1 MPSLGGGGSLLLL
14 LAIVDREDATESVD
28 TMNTIITQRVLWHII
43 IEMLAGEIIT
53 QKIGHDLV
61 VWQFTYD
68 AMTSSSNSDMS
79 AAYLRYSL
87 ALLQQ

>member
-68 AMTSSSNSDMS
+68 DVIKYT
-79 AAYLRYSL
+79 LT
-87 ALLQQ
+87 

>member
-61 VWQFTYD
+61 VWQFT
-68 AMTSSSNSDMS
+68 MTSSIYSDMS
-79 AAYLRYSL
+79 AAYMKSFKRYVPY
-87 ALLQQ
+87 

>member
-28 TMNTIITQRVLWHII
+28 KMNTIITQRVLWHII
-43 IEMLAGEIIT
+43 CWPEIIT

-61 VWQFTYD
+61 VWQFT
-68 AMTSSSNSDMS
+68 MTSSRI
-79 AAYLRYSL
+79 L
-87 ALLQQ
+87 

>member
-43 IEMLAGEIIT
+43 RNVGRRNDHAENRPRFSCVAI
-53 QKIGHDLV
+53 HDDVINIL
-61 VWQFTYD
+61 
-68 AMTSSSNSDMS
+68 
-79 AAYLRYSL
+79 
-87 ALLQQ
+87 

>member
-43 IEMLAGEIIT
+43 RNVGRR
-53 QKIGHDLV
+53 K
-61 VWQFTYD
+61 
-68 AMTSSSNSDMS
+68 SRRKS
-79 AAYLRYSL
+79 ATI
-87 ALLQQ
+87 